1 MELRA
6 ETQNLSLCLSLSL
19 SVSLCLSLGCV
30 IVNQKASGI
39 EPEPDPA
46 AASPLVSLD
55 KKHSRVWLLLPRHT
69 TCNSD
74 QLASTWFEIVTTIVP
89 TFMQE

>member
-6 ETQNLSLCLSLSL
+6 ETQNLS
-19 SVSLCLSLGCV
+19 LSLGCV

-46 AASPLVSLD
+46 AVSPLVPLD
-55 KKHSRVWLLLPRHT
+55 RSTHGFGSHRHATLPVT
-69 TCNSD
+69 TC
-74 QLASTWFEIVTTIVP
+74 
-89 TFMQE
+89 